1 MEKEFEERTFY
12 KRFFLKE
19 KVVPMNLKYD
29 EKGLIPAIIQEE
41 KTGIVLMMAYMNE
54 ESLKKTLETGTTWF
68 WSRSRQEFW
77 NKGATSGSIQNV
89 KSIHYD
95 CDADTLLIK
104 VEQKGTGACHTGTWS
119 CFTNELK
126 G

>member
-1 MEKEFEERTFY
+1 
-12 KRFFLKE
+12 
-19 KVVPMNLKYD
+19 MNLKFD

-68 WSRSRQEFW
+68 WSRSRREFW

-104 VEQKGTGACHTGTWS
+104 VDQQGTGACHTGTWS

>member
-1 MEKEFEERTFY
+1 
-12 KRFFLKE
+12 
-19 KVVPMNLKYD
+19 MNLKYD
-29 EKGLIPAIIQEE
+29 DKGLIPAIIQED

-68 WSRSRQEFW
+68 WSRSRQEYW

-104 VEQKGTGACHTGTWS
+104 VDQQGTGACHTGSWS

>member
-1 MEKEFEERTFY
+1 
-12 KRFFLKE
+12 
-19 KVVPMNLKYD
+19 MNLKYD

>member
-1 MEKEFEERTFY
+1 
-12 KRFFLKE
+12 
-19 KVVPMNLKYD
+19 MNLKFD

-54 ESLKKTLETGTTWF
+54 ESLKKTIETGTTWF
-68 WSRSRQEFW
+68 WSRSRQEYW

-104 VEQKGTGACHTGTWS
+104 VDQQGTGACHTGTWS